1 MPTQTGVYPGDSK
14 QPPRRAN
21 WWLRLTSS
29 GWDGPQATIEERE
42 RVRRSR
48 LASWIILGLLIVAL
62 VLVPA
67 ALTDMPTLEAL
78 IAVIVGILLAAIFN
92 RTGHVTISGSLLVA
106 LVIGAD
112 FGALLSAK
120 PGLDTIYLPAYDL
133 LAIAVLIGVSV
144 LPRGAAFLIAAVN
157 IAAIVA
163 DFTLQTKVGDL
174 AHQLQQEGA
183 LSLLARPIALQIIV
197 AAVAYLWVRG
207 TEDAIRRADR
217 AEEIAAMEHAIVEQ
231 KRQLDYG
238 IQLILDTH
246 VRAAN
251 GDFTARAPLT
261 QENVLW
267 QIAASLNNLLA
278 RLQRSGAAEHQLR
291 RTDEEIRR
299 LATAIRDAQQGR
311 TPIWPAPTGTS
322 ADLLLELIGR
332 GQSARDPRQPPPLQA
347 PQAPP
352 PYPQPQMGG
361 FAQAGGQAADG
372 GYSQPMPT
380 TYPVPGAGAGS
391 FVGGRVPASGEL
403 RWQQQQQHPQPQMPH
418 NPWTSPDEEPS

>member
-1 MPTQTGVYPGDSK
+1 MPTQTGPFPGDSK
-14 QPPRRAN
+14 RPLRRVN

-78 IAVIVGILLAAIFN
+78 VAVIVGILLAAIFN
-92 RTGHVTISGSLLVA
+92 RTGHVTIAGSMLVA

-112 FGALLSAK
+112 LGAVLSAK

-133 LAIAVLIGVSV
+133 LAIAVLIGVSI

-207 TEDAIRRADR
+207 TEDAIHRADR

-261 QENVLW
+261 QDNVLW

-278 RLQRSGAAEHQLR
+278 RLQRSGNAEHQLR
-291 RTDEEIRR
+291 RTDEEVRR

-332 GQSARDPRQPPPLQA
+332 GGQQARDPRQPPPIQA
-347 PQAPP
+347 PQAPQ
-352 PYPQPQMGG
+352 PYPQPQPGG
-361 FAQAGGQAADG
+361 FTQAGGQTPDG
-372 GYSQPMPT
+372 GYSQPMPSA
-380 TYPVPGAGAGS
+380 YPLPGAGAGS
-391 FVGGRVPASGEL
+391 FVAGRVPASGEL
-403 RWQQQQQHPQPQMPH
+403 RWQQQPQPQMPH
-418 NPWTSPDEEPS
+418 NPWTSPDEEPR

>member
-1 MPTQTGVYPGDSK
+1 MSAQNGLYPSDTR
-14 QPPRRAN
+14 QPAPRPN

-29 GWDGPQATIEERE
+29 GWDGPQMTIEERE

-48 LASWIILGLLIVAL
+48 LASWIILGLLVVAL

-67 ALTDMPTLEAL
+67 ALTDMPTLESL
-78 IAVIVGILLAAIFN
+78 TAVIIGILLAALLN
-92 RTGHVTISGSLLVA
+92 RTGHVTLAGSLLVA

-112 FGALLSAK
+112 LGALVSAT

-133 LAIAVLIGVSV
+133 LAIAVLIGVSI
-144 LPRGAAFLIAAVN
+144 LPRGAAFLIAAINV
-157 IAAIVA
+157 AAIVA
-163 DFTLQTKVGDL
+163 DFFLQTKVGDL
-174 AHQLQQEGA
+174 AHQYQQEGA

-217 AEEIAAMEHAIVEQ
+217 AEEIAAMEHATVEQ

-251 GDFTARAPLT
+251 GDFSARAPLT

-267 QIAASLNNLLA
+267 QIAASLNNLLS
-278 RLQRSGAAEHQLR
+278 RLQRAGAAEHQLR

-311 TPIWPAPTGTS
+311 PPIWPAPSGTS
-322 ADLLLELIGR
+322 VDLLLELIGR
-332 GQSARDPRQPPPLQA
+332 GAQGGRGMRQAPPLQPPPSPQSA
-347 PQAPP
+347 PQTGGYSQMGGFGQPAGFSQPAGFPP
-352 PYPQPQMGG
+352 ASSQATGPYPQPW
-361 FAQAGGQAADG
+361 
-372 GYSQPMPT
+372 P
-380 TYPVPGAGAGS
+380 GS
-391 FVGGRVPASGEL
+391 FTPG
-403 RWQQQQQHPQPQMPH
+403 QMPQPQPEPAAQD
-418 NPWTSPDEEPS
+418 NPWINPGDEDPR

>member
-1 MPTQTGVYPGDSK
+1 MPPQNGLSPSETRLP
-14 QPPRRAN
+14 PPRPN

-29 GWDGPQATIEERE
+29 GWEGPQATIEERE

-78 IAVIVGILLAAIFN
+78 AAVIIGILLAALLN
-92 RTGHVTISGSLLVA
+92 RTGHVTLAGSLLVA
-106 LVIGAD
+106 LVVGAD
-112 FGALLSAK
+112 LGAVVSAT

-133 LAIAVLIGVSV
+133 LAIAVLIGVSI
-144 LPRGAAFLIAAVN
+144 LPRGAAFAIAAIN

-163 DFTLQTKVGDL
+163 DFYLQPKVGDL
-174 AHQLQQEGA
+174 AHQYQQEGA

-251 GDFTARAPLT
+251 GDFNARAPLT

-267 QIAASLNNLLA
+267 QIAASLNNLLS
-278 RLQRSGAAEHQLR
+278 RLQRAGAAEHQLR
-291 RTDEEIRR
+291 RTDEEVRR
-299 LATAIRDAQQGR
+299 LAAAIRDAQQGR
-311 TPIWPAPTGTS
+311 TPIWPAPSGTS

-332 GQSARDPRQPPPLQA
+332 GAQSGRAPRQPVPLQPPPSSPQSA
-347 PQAPP
+347 PQAGG
-352 PYPQPQMGG
+352 YSQVAGFGQPSGFSQPGG
-361 FAQAGGQAADG
+361 FAQAASQATGPYPQPWPGGLASGQSSQAG
-372 GYSQPMPT
+372 
-380 TYPVPGAGAGS
+380 PGA
-391 FVGGRVPASGEL
+391 
-403 RWQQQQQHPQPQMPH
+403 QD
-418 NPWTSPDEEPS
+418 NPWINPGDEEPR